1 MIPEPDRDRIN
12 RILVALDTSPHSV
25 AALEAAVQL
34 AAEWGAELVGLF
46 VEDLDLLRLAQLP
59 FAREVSAYS
68 ARLRAIGP
76 EDLELQLRA
85 QAARLRRQMARL
97 AMRRG
102 VQWSFEVS
110 RGDIVAELLEQAEDA
125 DLVILGKT
133 GWSESRTMGS
143 TTRLVVTKAVGRVLI
158 IRRTQRLVP
167 SLRIIFDGSEASV
180 QALLAAAMLAER
192 EARELSV
199 LLVAEEKEEISEL
212 RRQAASMLR
221 QRGLSARYRALTDPD
236 PNDLAEAAEALDCVL
251 VLPADIEGLAGDEML
266 KFLDDLE
273 CSVLV
278 VR

>member
-1 MIPEPDRDRIN
+1 MIREPDRDRIN

-34 AAEWGAELVGLF
+34 AEEWGAELVGLF

-110 RGDIVAELLEQAEDA
+110 RGDIVAELLDQAEDA

-143 TTRLVVTKAVGRVLI
+143 TTRLVVTKARGRVLI

-167 SLRIIFDGSEASV
+167 SLRIVFDGSDAAV
-180 QALLAAAMLAER
+180 QALLSAAMLAER

-199 LLVAEEKEEISEL
+199 LLVAEEKGEISDL
-212 RRQAASMLR
+212 RRQAAKMLR
-221 QRGLSARYRALTDPD
+221 QRGLSARYRALTDPG
-236 PNDLAEAAEALDCVL
+236 PNELAEAAEALDCVL
-251 VLPADIEGLAGDEML
+251 VLPAEIEGLTGDEML

-273 CSVLV
+273 CSVLF